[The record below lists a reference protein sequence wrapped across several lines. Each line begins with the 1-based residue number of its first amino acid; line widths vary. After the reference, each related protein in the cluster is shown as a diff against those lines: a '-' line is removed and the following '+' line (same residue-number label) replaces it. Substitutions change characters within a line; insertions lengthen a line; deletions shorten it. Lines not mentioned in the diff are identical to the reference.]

1 MVKRIV
7 AFSYGIFCYGAFLV
21 VFLYAVGFVAGI
33 VVPKTIDAG
42 AESAVRLAL
51 VVDLALLGL
60 FALQHSVMAR
70 PAFKRWWTRLVPKSV
85 ERSTFVLASSA
96 ALALLFWQWRPI
108 PTAVW
113 NIRNTAGRDLVWTL
127 AAAGWLT
134 VFLTTF
140 MISHAHL
147 FGVSQ
152 VWSRLLGREAPGPQF
167 QTKWLY
173 GHLRHPLML
182 GFLVAFWAA
191 PSMSAGHLLFAAAST
206 GYILVAT
213 LLFEERDLEQFIG
226 EPYREYRRRV
236 PAFIPRLGRGV
247 SVEELSGNAGEPE
260 GARAS
265 DHG

>member
-1 MVKRIV
+1 MVKRII
-7 AFSYGIFCYGAFLV
+7 AFSYGIVCYAAFLL
-21 VFLYAVGFVAGI
+21 VFLYAIGFVAGI

-42 AESAVRLAL
+42 AGSVAWLAL

-108 PTAVW
+108 PAVVW
-113 NIRNTAGRDLVWTL
+113 NIQNAAGRDLIWAL

-134 VFLTTF
+134 VFLATF

-152 VWSRLLGREAPGPQF
+152 VWSRLLGREARAPQF

-182 GFLVAFWAA
+182 GFLVAYWAA
-191 PSMSAGHLLFAAAST
+191 PSMSAGHLIFAAAST
-206 GYILVAT
+206 GYILMAT
-213 LLFEERDLEQFIG
+213 LLFEERDLERFIG

-247 SVEELSGNAGEPE
+247 RVEELQGEP
-260 GARAS
+260 GRAVS
-265 DHG
+265 QERRA